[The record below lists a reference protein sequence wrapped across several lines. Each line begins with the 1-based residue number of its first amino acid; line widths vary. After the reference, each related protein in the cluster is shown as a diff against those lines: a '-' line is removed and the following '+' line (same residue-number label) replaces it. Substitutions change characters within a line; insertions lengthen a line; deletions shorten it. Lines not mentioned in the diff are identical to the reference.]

1 MFITLIMILTIIFL
15 PRFIVLATNK
25 VPLFNTLG
33 AVFLCYLAGLLLSFL
48 FNNAGAD
55 ISLAADISS
64 ILVCISMPL
73 ILFSAD
79 LPALKKLAKP
89 MLISY
94 GMNGIAVLILAVI
107 AFFIFRGVVPVS
119 QNVSAMLVG
128 DYIGGT
134 PNIFAIGKS
143 MGSTSNQIIL
153 LETTDIIVGGLY
165 FFMLISFMP
174 RLLKKFLPEYQW
186 VGIVSNKEETQRYEE
201 EFSGKKQTIKP
212 FKAFLSRLGLV
223 LISIGCVAVA
233 MGICLLIPSAYG
245 NTGLAKIGEFT
256 AVIMIVVTTLG
267 IALSFVKKIRNAP
280 GSYSTGQYFIL
291 MFSVAMGLC
300 FDFSAITGAL
310 ALFVML
316 LFVQFGS
323 VILHLIF
330 AKIGKIDYHT
340 MMITSTAGIFGPA
353 FIMPVAKALNNDE
366 IILPG
371 ILCGILGLAVS
382 NYIGIGIG
390 WLLNLFA

>member
-1 MFITLIMILTIIFL
+1 
-15 PRFIVLATNK
+15 
-25 VPLFNTLG
+25 
-33 AVFLCYLAGLLLSFL
+33 LCYLAGLLLSFL

-73 ILFSAD
+73 ILFSAN

-94 GMNGIAVLILAVI
+94 GLNGIAVLILAV
-107 AFFIFRGVVPVS
+107 AAYFIFRGVVPVS

-134 PNIFAIGKS
+134 PNIFAIGKAL
-143 MGSTSNQIIL
+143 GSTSNQIIL

-174 RLLKKFLPEYQW
+174 RLLKKILPEYQW
-186 VGIVSNKEETQRYEE
+186 VGIVSNKEETQHYAE

-212 FKAFLSRLGLV
+212 LKAFLSRLGLV

-316 LFVQFGS
+316 MFVQFGT
-323 VILHLIF
+323 VIVHLIF
-330 AKIGKIDYHT
+330 ARIGKIDYHT